1 MLILTDIQF
10 MNRIAYFGTW
20 GKPGHGFIA
29 IQGQFTAKEIRGIS
43 KIDHPVFI
51 EPTTVEGFHYF
62 CYDHFL
68 GYGIP
73 FSIDDR
79 RPGCISAVFVEYAT
93 EAKDIINALDNH
105 PELKR
110 HFLRRLPKPSD
121 I

>member
-1 MLILTDIQF
+1 

-29 IQGQFTAKEIRGIS
+29 IQGQFTAEEIRGIS

-51 EPTTVEGFHYF
+51 EATTVEGFHYF

-79 RPGCISAVFVEYAT
+79 RPGCVSAVFVEYAT
-93 EAKDIINALDNH
+93 GPSDIINALNAF

-110 HFLRRLPKPSD
+110 RFLRRLPDPED
-121 I
+121 M

>member
-1 MLILTDIQF
+1 